1 MYQLFDDKS
10 FMYVYKVQVQKS
22 TNVQFFYK
30 KKVLVDS
37 RPVDGSALFQHI
49 YNSKS
54 VVIVFNK
61 YIFIYNNNNIYFLI
75 FQIRQRQ

>member
-30 KKVLVDS
+30 KKVLVA
-37 RPVDGSALFQHI
+37 G
-49 YNSKS
+49 
-54 VVIVFNK
+54 
-61 YIFIYNNNNIYFLI
+61 
-75 FQIRQRQ
+75 

>member
-1 MYQLFDDKS
+1 MTNHLCDMCTKYK
-10 FMYVYKVQVQKS
+10 YKKVQMY
-22 TNVQFFYK
+22 NFFIK
-30 KKVLVDS
+30 KKCWLLVDS

-61 YIFIYNNNNIYFLI
+61 YIFIYNNNNIYFYL
-75 FQIRQRQ
+75 F